1 MKPYKT
7 VFYSFCVG
15 GVLALIAQAILSF
28 WQFALTGTPMEF
40 FTGGATLVH
49 GPHRLR
55 ARWLCVLPVRRG
67 MGYVWCL
74 AAVLRLRDGRRH
86 EGRWPMDQG
95 KRLDGQVHLELR
107 VVRHLV

>member
-40 FTGGATLVH
+40 FTGGATLVSLSLIH
-49 GPHRLR
+49 I
-55 ARWLCVLPVRRG
+55 
-67 MGYVWCL
+67 
-74 AAVLRLRDGRRH
+74 
-86 EGRWPMDQG
+86 
-95 KRLDGQVHLELR
+95 
-107 VVRHLV
+107 